1 MEKHGQNYTKLAAKI
16 ELKSGLRYKVRLRVW
31 GYSNG
36 KYLYMALDGSLTLK
50 YKNYTIKSIN
60 DKLEV

>member
-36 KYLYMALDGSLTLK
+36 KYLYMALDDSLTLK
-50 YKNYTIKSIN
+50 YKN
-60 DKLEV
+60 

>member
-1 MEKHGQNYTKLAAKI
+1 M
-16 ELKSGLRYKVRLRVW
+16 RLRVC

-50 YKNYTIKSIN
+50 YKNYTIKSI
-60 DKLEV
+60 DDELKV